1 MNPKKYAG
9 AWTALITPFKKD
21 GSLDEAALRKL
32 VRMQIEGGIT
42 GIVPVG
48 TTGESPT
55 TTADEDRRIIE
66 IAVEESA
73 GRVPVM
79 AGTGSNN
86 THEAIL
92 YTEAAKKAGA
102 DACLVVTPYYNKP
115 TPDGLKQHYA
125 AVADIGL
132 PVIVYN
138 IKGRTGINIDT
149 DTLMEIA
156 QHPMIVG
163 VKEASGDID
172 QMKEVLARRPADFTV
187 LSGDDGMTLALMR
200 AGGDGVIS
208 VASNIAPKEVS
219 ALVHHAASGAWDE
232 AEKVG
237 AHLSEMFKKLF
248 IESNPLPVK
257 YCASRMGLC
266 EPVYRLPMCMPT
278 ADSRAVLDQMLITYG
293 LTAGRT

>member
-66 IAVEESA
+66 ITVEESA

-92 YTEAAKKAGA
+92 YTERQRKRE
-102 DACLVVTPYYNKP
+102 P
-115 TPDGLKQHYA
+115 TH
-125 AVADIGL
+125 VSSSR
-132 PVIVYN
+132 
-138 IKGRTGINIDT
+138 RTTTN
-149 DTLMEIA
+149 
-156 QHPMIVG
+156 
-163 VKEASGDID
+163 
-172 QMKEVLARRPADFTV
+172 RRP
-187 LSGDDGMTLALMR
+187 
-200 AGGDGVIS
+200 
-208 VASNIAPKEVS
+208 
-219 ALVHHAASGAWDE
+219 
-232 AEKVG
+232 
-237 AHLSEMFKKLF
+237 
-248 IESNPLPVK
+248 
-257 YCASRMGLC
+257 
-266 EPVYRLPMCMPT
+266 T
-278 ADSRAVLDQMLITYG
+278 A
-293 LTAGRT
+293 